1 MPEISKKYT
10 PKHYGD
16 KNPNPKLIKLV
27 RKITDRI
34 PAKIKGITTEDPEYW
49 GFACIFEDELTKEE
63 SEAAL
68 DLMLEMKL
76 RKKYTYPQMQSMAKA
91 TDETSKAKLDAL
103 LDKLGVLGMLEYDY
117 GDRYTKDGPLPDTK
131 REKESR
137 E

>member
-49 GFACIFEDELTKEE
+49 GFACIFEDGLTKK
-63 SEAAL
+63 SP
-68 DLMLEMKL
+68 K
-76 RKKYTYPQMQSMAKA
+76 R
-91 TDETSKAKLDAL
+91 L
-103 LDKLGVLGMLEYDY
+103 LIYCLK
-117 GDRYTKDGPLPDTK
+117 
-131 REKESR
+131 
-137 E
+137 

>member
-68 DLMLEMKL
+68 DLMHEMKL

-117 GDRYTKDGPLPDTK
+117 GDRYTKDGPLPDT
-131 REKESR
+131 
-137 E
+137 